1 VDQGNLLIFD
11 RIDVSGYTSRIIV
24 TNGDD
29 VLEQNTGRRAVPSSG
44 VE

>member
-11 RIDVSGYTSRIIV
+11 RIDVSGYTSRIV

-29 VLEQNTGRRAVPSSG
+29 VLEQNTGRRAAPSSG